1 MRFKPPSKRPGG
13 PAVHRLLALQ
23 FDDPVTDASLRIR
36 TYTLFDAAWL
46 RAQMIRNDPDGS
58 RGNEVARA
66 MAKALKRDPTVD
78 GMSILD
84 PLGSKGARVSIPIRS
99 FKCDHLQPMDRE
111 TFIAAV
117 SEGRHDWSCVLCGA
131 SARPSELYQCQL
143 LTGVFSQQDLP
154 KCVVT
159 AIQRLTIGATRRSSG

>member
-1 MRFKPPSKRPGG
+1 MRFKPASKRPGG
-13 PAVHRLLALQ
+13 PAVQRLLALQ
-23 FDDPVTDASLRIR
+23 FADPVPDASLRIR

-46 RAQMIRNDPDGS
+46 RAQMVRNDPDGS
-58 RGNEVARA
+58 RGNAVART
-66 MAKALKRDPTVD
+66 MAKALKRDPNVD

-131 SARPSELYQCQL
+131 SARPTELYECPL
-143 LTGVFSQQDLP
+143 LRIVFAQQDLP
-154 KCVVT
+154 KCVV
-159 AIQRLTIGATRRSSG
+159 AAFPRLTIGATRRSNG